1 MDPKKRLFQDET
13 AYKILKKARLHLMAV
28 PYLLFF
34 ISLITS
40 TVISFYLKDSS
51 FILIGFFIGFIF
63 SQFYWSRMTTI
74 WWIEAINHK
83 QYSKVFREALN
94 EGLVY
99 PRYHFL
105 NNFMILTSEER
116 KKIDFR

>member
-34 ISLITS
+34 ISLIGS
-40 TVISFYLKDSS
+40 TIISFYFKDSF
-51 FILIGFFIGFIF
+51 FILLGFFTGFIF
-63 SQFYWSRMTTI
+63 SQFYWSRMTTV
-74 WWIEAINHK
+74 WLCEAISHK
-83 QYSKVFREALN
+83 QYPKVFREALN

-105 NNFMILTSEER
+105 NNFIISTSEER
-116 KKIDFR
+116 KQIDF